1 MYFEPRSASLFLR
14 FFSTRLSGT
23 KLYSCH
29 TQLTRVYYVSETY
42 GSLGVHPLPGIS
54 PPLLYPRYPFIS
66 TRSIADKSRSYTY
79 LLLQDEKYDG
89 SFSEGISHSRPYR
102 EKSVELSDFISEAC
116 GIAVFI

>member
-42 GSLGVHPLPGIS
+42 GSLGVRPLPGIS

-79 LLLQDEKYDG
+79 LLLQDEFFFRRDITLA
-89 SFSEGISHSRPYR
+89 SLSD
-102 EKSVELSDFISEAC
+102 EKSIELSDFISEAC